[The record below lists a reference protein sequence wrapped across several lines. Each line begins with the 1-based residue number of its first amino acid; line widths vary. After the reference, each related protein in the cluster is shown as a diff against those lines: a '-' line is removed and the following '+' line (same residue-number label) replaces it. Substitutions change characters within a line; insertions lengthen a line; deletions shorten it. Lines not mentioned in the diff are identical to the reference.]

1 MCFSVLGQRVFSIFL
16 NIVPVI
22 DVSGQ
27 SLFLWNH
34 KISNKNVFI
43 LSALYEICIKS
54 DLETSEWQLRVQT
67 GPA

>member
-27 SLFLWNH
+27 ILF
-34 KISNKNVFI
+34 FM
-43 LSALYEICIKS
+43 E
-54 DLETSEWQLRVQT
+54 
-67 GPA
+67 P